1 MALGYTEVPLYE
13 QTESTKRKKM
23 KRILNTTTEGNLFFD
38 LDHGK
43 GVSEIHRQRSESG
56 GRRPTNAKRITG
68 KRRGS
73 RGTGGKTQG
82 E

>member
-1 MALGYTEVPLYE
+1 MSK
-13 QTESTKRKKM
+13 QRKHKKTKTKM
-23 KRILNTTTEGNLFFD
+23 KRIPNTTTEGNLFFG

-43 GVSEIHRQRSESG
+43 GVSEIHRQRPESG

-73 RGTGGKTQG
+73 RGTGEKTQG

>member
-1 MALGYTEVPLYE
+1 MSK
-13 QTESTKRKKM
+13 QKSTKRKV
-23 KRILNTTTEGNLFFD
+23 KRILNTTTEGNLFFG

-43 GVSEIHRQRSESG
+43 GVSEIHRQRPESG

-73 RGTGGKTQG
+73 RRTGEKTQG

>member
-1 MALGYTEVPLYE
+1 MSK
-13 QTESTKRKKM
+13 QRKHKKQKKM
-23 KRILNTTTEGNLFFD
+23 KRILNTTTEGNLFFG

-56 GRRPTNAKRITG
+56 GRRSTNAKRIAG

-73 RGTGGKTQG
+73 RGTGEKTQG

>member
-1 MALGYTEVPLYE
+1 MSK
-13 QTESTKRKKM
+13 QRKHKKTKTKM
-23 KRILNTTTEGNLFFD
+23 KRIPNTTTEGNLFFG

-56 GRRPTNAKRITG
+56 GRRPTNAKRIAG

-73 RGTGGKTQG
+73 RGTGEKTQG